1 LAERSIPEG
10 IEALG
15 AVGCRQSAGAQG
27 VKLIVFL
34 TVVAAIAAAGCQQQ
48 TAEPPSAQ
56 EQLAENPIAG
66 LYTPGSQVGV
76 TEEVRNAALRGS
88 MAGSGASADEA
99 ELQAKITMGGNHC
112 IGSTGVPGTP
122 GKLTID
128 FTTASYNTGKYSPK
142 NCGAIWIE
150 DANGAYIATPAIWA
164 HIRQRPLFFWQTVR
178 CQADTPDAITSA
190 TLDDH
195 SKPHSVS
202 WDGKDLKGNVVPDGM
217 YVVHI
222 EVTEDEV
229 KLGRH
234 AKFPF
239 MKGPTAETQTPA
251 DTESVKT
258 VKLTYTPDMPTMPT
272 GM

>member
-1 LAERSIPEG
+1 
-10 IEALG
+10 
-15 AVGCRQSAGAQG
+15 

-34 TVVAAIAAAGCQQQ
+34 AVVAAITATGCQQE
-48 TAEPPSAQ
+48 AAAPPSAP

-76 TEEVRNAALRGS
+76 TEEVLNAIAAKGA
-88 MAGSGASADEA
+88 MAGSGASAEEA
-99 ELQAKITMGGNHC
+99 ELQEKIAMGGNHC
-112 IGSTGVPGTP
+112 IGSTGAPGTP

-150 DANGAYIATPAIWA
+150 DAMGNYIATPAIWA

-178 CQADTPDAITSA
+178 CQQDTPDAITSA

-195 SKPHSVS
+195 NKPHSIT

-217 YVVHI
+217 YVVNI

-239 MKGPTAETQTPA
+239 MKGQTAETQTPP

-258 VKLTYTPDMPTMPT
+258 VKLTYTPDMTATPT